1 MNTRTDS
8 LMNLMRISDSFF
20 PIGSFTTSQGIEQ
33 FVADRLV
40 NSENLVSVLEA
51 YVNNIWSS
59 LEVPVFREALE
70 AVESNDLER
79 LVNADHVCY
88 ASKLA
93 KESRESSVKIGNNLL
108 KMTGSSEL
116 GSKFRNY
123 VGDHKSPGTYPAV
136 LAVLSDELE
145 IGASGEVSLLYVNLM
160 EIAAAMVRMGEIDYL
175 AAQEAVQRV
184 IDSVP
189 TPPPFGEEYQSFPLA
204 DIESMRH
211 ECSNNRMFMS

>member
-1 MNTRTDS
+1 MNIRTDS

-33 FVADRLV
+33 FVADKLV
-40 NSENLVSVLEA
+40 NSKNLVPVLEA
-51 YVNNIWSS
+51 YVNNVWSS

-70 AVESNDLER
+70 AVEADDLER
-79 LVNADHVCY
+79 LINADHVCY

-93 KESRESSVKIGNNLL
+93 EESRDSSVK
-108 KMTGSSEL
+108 
-116 GSKFRNY
+116 
-123 VGDHKSPGTYPAV
+123 
-136 LAVLSDELE
+136 
-145 IGASGEVSLLYVNLM
+145 
-160 EIAAAMVRMGEIDYL
+160 MGEIDYL
-175 AAQEAVQRV
+175 AAQEAVQHV

-211 ECSNNRMFMS
+211 EYSNNRMFMS

>member
-1 MNTRTDS
+1 M
-8 LMNLMRISDSFF
+8 
-20 PIGSFTTSQGIEQ
+20 P
-33 FVADRLV
+33 
-40 NSENLVSVLEA
+40 VLEA
-51 YVNNIWSS
+51 YVNNVWSS

-70 AVESNDLER
+70 AVEADDLER
-79 LVNADHVCY
+79 LINADHVCY

-93 KESRESSVKIGNNLL
+93 EESRDSSVKIGNNLL

-123 VGDHKSPGTYPAV
+123 VDDHKSPGTYPAV
-136 LAVLSDELE
+136 LAVLSHELE
-145 IGASGEVSLLYVNLM
+145 IGSSGEVSLLYVNLM

-175 AAQEAVQRV
+175 AAQEAVQHV

-211 ECSNNRMFMS
+211 EYSNNRMFMS